1 MPLDR
6 AVLGNM
12 ASAQMEA
19 LERDY
24 GDEEGVEIG
33 TVMTL
38 VEILKPEGLDENGNM
53 RVSSLIRRRHN
64 SGDSF
69 RLVGLLDQS
78 IHEILAGPG
87 IGG

>member
-6 AVLGNM
+6 AILGNM
-12 ASAQMEA
+12 ASGQMEA

-24 GDEEGVEIG
+24 GDEDGVEIG

-38 VEILKPEGLDENGNM
+38 VEIIKPEGLDEHGNM
-53 RVSSLIRRRHN
+53 RYSSLIRRRHN
-64 SGDSF
+64 APDPF
-69 RLVGLLDQS
+69 RLVGILDQS

-87 IGG
+87 IGS

>member
-6 AVLGNM
+6 TVLGNM

-24 GDEEGVEIG
+24 GDEEGVHIG

-38 VEILKPEGLDENGNM
+38 VEIIKPMGVDEDGNV
-53 RVSSLIRRRHN
+53 RYSSVIRRRHN
-64 SGDSF
+64 ASDPF
-69 RLVGLLDQS
+69 RLVGLLEQS
-78 IHEILAGPG
+78 IFEIISGPG
-87 IGG
+87 FS